1 MKYFVYMELPLGKRG
16 LFDGAGTAY
25 PCGVHEFIQ
34 RFLVGVV
41 LLNF

>member
-1 MKYFVYMELPLGKRG
+1 MELPLGKRG

-25 PCGVHEFIQ
+25 LSGVHEFIP